1 MKKKKFISDK
11 AFSKKKFIDSF
22 KMIGECIKQNPTT
35 FVGYIIFTIIDAI
48 FYSSMTIVVSQMTKN
63 IINEGQQANSFL
75 GFSMTWVSWAYVGL
89 ALLLLIVI
97 FDYLTN
103 IYSAYFSKK
112 VEIYLRV
119 KALKKLVEVD
129 ISYYSKNQLGLIM
142 SRVINDSQGAGDS
155 FNDFLLNLLFTTVS
169 FIAMMIFMFI
179 LDVNLALIV
188 LMIFIVLVII
198 IWVLF
203 IYYRRAIIESVD
215 VKQSIDA
222 DITDRLINIRAIKAN
237 ASEDRETKRNMK
249 LHDKYDKKLSKVI
262 WLQSLLSFFSYTFA
276 WSLPII
282 TIIAAIGL
290 YKNSMDPSELSHL
303 LVAFTSATNNIL
315 YSLLTLPI
323 WMRGLTKLS
332 NCIMRL
338 NYIYDTNSLLTFADQ
353 PEEIGDI
360 EKITFDK
367 VTFNYP
373 ESPKKKILAEINLTF
388 EKNKSYAFVGE
399 TGVGKSTIAKLL
411 LRFYDVTTGQ
421 ILINGKNIKLL
432 EPSSYLN
439 KVGYVEQEPQ
449 ILYGTVMENLK
460 YPFFDKTD
468 EQAIEA
474 AKKAK
479 IHNYIKKLPMGYDTI
494 LGERGFMLSGGQ
506 KQRLVIA
513 RIFLKD
519 PQLLILDEATSALD
533 NVVEKEIQLEL
544 DKLMVGRKTVVIAH
558 RLSTIK
564 NVNEII
570 VLDKNG
576 VSQRGTFN
584 ELKQKEGRFK
594 KLYTLGLMK

>member
-48 FYSSMTIVVSQMTKN
+48 FYSSMTIVVSEMTKN
-63 IINEGQQANSFL
+63 IINEGQQADSFL
-75 GFSMTWVSWAYVGL
+75 WFSMTWVSWAYVGL
-89 ALLLLIVI
+89 ALLVLIII

-237 ASEDRETKRNMK
+237 AAEDRETKRNMK

-282 TIIAAIGL
+282 TIISAIGL

-315 YSLLTLPI
+315 YSLLTLPM

-338 NYIYDTNSLLTFADQ
+338 NYIYDTNSLLNFADQ

-388 EKNKSYAFVGE
+388 EKNKNYAFVGE

-432 EPSSYLN
+432 EPSNYLN

-468 EQAIEA
+468 QQAIEA

-544 DKLMVGRKTVVIAH
+544 DKLMVGRTTVVIAH

-584 ELKQKEGRFK
+584 ELKEKEGRFK